1 MLRTVISFAGCALAL
16 AAAGCGSGGSDAS
29 IRLAATTPPAADLVR
44 AVAGDRAAV
53 TALLPLNADPH
64 DYEPRPSDARAVAEA
79 DAIFRSGGDLDD
91 WTGELV
97 EGAGAE
103 APVLHLIDAVD
114 TIEAGGEADPHWWH
128 DPRNAVKAVAAIRDE
143 LSDIDPSGDA
153 VYERNA
159 AAYSARITKLD
170 ERIAACIRRIPRERR
185 RLVTSH
191 DALGYFAERYGL
203 EVVGS
208 TIPALTTQA
217 QPSAGET
224 AELIDLIRERD
235 VPAVFPEAGVGTRLE
250 RAIARETGARVGD
263 ELYADTLGPQGS
275 PGDTYLGALAANARR
290 ISAGLGGS
298 RAGCEI
304 EP

>member
-1 MLRTVISFAGCALAL
+1 MLRTVISFVACALTL
-16 AAAGCGSGGSDAS
+16 AATACGPSESDAS
-29 IRLAATTPPAADLVR
+29 LQIAATTPPVADLVR

-64 DYEPRPSDARAVAEA
+64 DYEPRPSDARALAEA
-79 DAIFRSGGDLDD
+79 DAIFRSGGDLDA
-91 WTGELV
+91 WTGEFV
-97 EGAGAE
+97 EGAGAD
-103 APVLHLIDAVD
+103 APVLDLIDSVT
-114 TIEAGGEADPHWWH
+114 TIEAGDGTDPHWWH
-128 DPRNAVKAVAAIRDE
+128 DPRNAVEAVGTIRDE

-159 AAYSARITKLD
+159 AAYSARITRLD
-170 ERIAACIRRIPRERR
+170 ELIAECIGRIPAERR

-224 AELIDLIRERD
+224 AELIDLIRDRK
-235 VPAVFPEAGVGTRLE
+235 VRAVFPEAGVGTRLE

-263 ELYADTLGPQGS
+263 ELYSDTLGPEGS

-290 ISAGLGGS
+290 IAAGLGGS
-298 RAGCEI
+298 RAACEI
-304 EP
+304 EL